1 MKKDTNYFE
10 RIEIIRQS
18 KGFESVTELAEY
30 LGYAKPEKL
39 YRLKRDGNAKPS
51 ADIIEDFTN
60 KFEDLNIRWF
70 ITGNGIPF
78 VQNSAVSASS
88 QDVITADK
96 SAPNSGI
103 ISVPKSVPNPQ
114 ILKIEDQINVRRSGA
129 SDIPMIHFSS
139 EKENYTPVPIID
151 LQVAAGGGYLN
162 EEFIV
167 NQAHID
173 MPNYFL
179 KRGAL
184 YFWVKV
190 RGDSMAPTI
199 HDDSLVMIRLMDRGE
214 WANLSKEVVCGVF
227 TKEGVGYL
235 KRIKNRLNKGFVT
248 CMSDNPDK
256 ASNPNFNIE
265 IDEIQTLWYAECFL
279 SWRFINVHDQ
289 YYSRLQRLEDRFE
302 DMVKLLN
309 K

>member
-1 MKKDTNYFE
+1 LENSKERVLKYLELKGVSKREFYLSTGLSNGFLDKTNNIGADKME
-10 RIEIIRQS
+10 RILSAYPDMDLYYIVTGYGQPVVQ
-18 KGFESVTELAEY
+18 ESNK
-30 LGYAKPEKL
+30 YAA
-39 YRLKRDGNAKPS
+39 LKNLIVP
-51 ADIIEDFTN
+51 
-60 KFEDLNIRWF
+60 
-70 ITGNGIPF
+70 
-78 VQNSAVSASS
+78 
-88 QDVITADK
+88 DK
-96 SAPNSGI
+96 SIPNSI
-103 ISVPKSVPNPQ
+103 VESIPNSIPNSENTPNLLEKSTPKYTPKFLSN
-114 ILKIEDQINVRRSGA
+114 RSNSEA
-129 SDIPMIHFSS
+129 PVIHFSS

-162 EEFIV
+162 EDFIV